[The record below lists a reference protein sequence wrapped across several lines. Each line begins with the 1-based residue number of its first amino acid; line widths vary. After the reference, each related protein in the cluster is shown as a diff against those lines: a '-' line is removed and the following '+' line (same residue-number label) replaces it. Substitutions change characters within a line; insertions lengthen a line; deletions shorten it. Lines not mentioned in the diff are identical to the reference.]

1 MLQYETQTTR
11 TLLRPGFFFKN
22 ILFSYLYIVFNPV
35 FFLTNYNMVQ
45 FLDNTE
51 NQIVYGK
58 GGKKM
63 SEQLRLLIESCD
75 FSKDYENYDKNREYS
90 NYEYDDEED

>member
-1 MLQYETQTTR
+1 
-11 TLLRPGFFFKN
+11 
-22 ILFSYLYIVFNPV
+22 
-35 FFLTNYNMVQ
+35 
-45 FLDNTE
+45 
-51 NQIVYGK
+51 
-58 GGKKM
+58 M